1 MYNMTGDI
9 KRIKRYIKQNNPGYE
24 VKNLPEIATQDNIG
38 YESGYFSQREQLKRA
53 IRESKGYKAMR
64 DNEQW

>member
-1 MYNMTGDI
+1 MTGDI
-9 KRIKRYIKQNNPGYE
+9 ERIERHIKQNNIGYE
-24 VKNLPEIATQDNIG
+24 VKNLPEIAKKDDIG

-53 IRESKGYKAMR
+53 IRESQGYKAMR